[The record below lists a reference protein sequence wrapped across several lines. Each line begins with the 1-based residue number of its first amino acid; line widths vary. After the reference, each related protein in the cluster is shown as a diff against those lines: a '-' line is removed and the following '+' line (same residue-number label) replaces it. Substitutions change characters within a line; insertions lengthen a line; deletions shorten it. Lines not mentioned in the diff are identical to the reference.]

1 MQWPWPL
8 CFGADRCKSLRQFLV
23 PERTS
28 RGTIGSKRFHPL
40 RKPADR
46 PGWGMLVAMRV
57 HSARPLPIP
66 KCSSAVAP
74 TPPAPPAALSPVYTD
89 VVRRES
95 MAVATLIGH
104 FAGGNLAATVSAR
117 ERNDSRAI
125 SRDQAPA
132 TTELPTSGHRRYGG
146 AALLV
151 GVVQQVNNP
160 VSVELRRERGL
171 CHAGGRGFESRRSAT
186 TCGVSLLAAH
196 SETIQVK
203 DRA

>member
-1 MQWPWPL
+1 VGLSGPSDFIRCESRQTGPVGACSWLCECTQPVRCRSLNAAARSHPHRRHRQRPSRLSIRTLSGVSRWPL
-8 CFGADRCKSLRQFLV
+8 
-23 PERTS
+23 P
-28 RGTIGSKRFHPL
+28 H
-40 RKPADR
+40 
-46 PGWGMLVAMRV
+46 W
-57 HSARPLPIP
+57 
-66 KCSSAVAP
+66 
-74 TPPAPPAALSPVYTD
+74 
-89 VVRRES
+89 
-95 MAVATLIGH
+95 H